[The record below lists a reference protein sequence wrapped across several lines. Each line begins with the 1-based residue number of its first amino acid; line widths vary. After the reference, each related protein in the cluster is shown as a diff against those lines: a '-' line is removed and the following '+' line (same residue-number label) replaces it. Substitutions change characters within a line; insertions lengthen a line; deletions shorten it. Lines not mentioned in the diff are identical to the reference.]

1 MNGKRAFDLLN
12 RIGFERVS
20 ATSEELKCANI
31 LKAEIESVNGMA
43 ELEEFEVDAYN
54 IKAAKF
60 EVLEPEYK
68 EYFVTGYGGSGST
81 PEEGLEAEFYYVT
94 SDSIV
99 DIENAKGKIC
109 LVNPGSIRQY
119 KKFIA
124 AGAVGFITFNG
135 DLKDSK
141 EDSDIAYP
149 ELRRQYRTNGIIPG
163 VNMLVQDAEELVLS
177 EPTKVRLTLVQED
190 YTKMSHNVVS
200 EIKGTDKP
208 EEIITL
214 TAHYDS
220 VKYSTGVYDNGAG
233 SVINMEAYR
242 YFMENKP
249 KRTLKFIWCGS
260 EERGLLG
267 SKAWVL
273 KHEEELKNIKLS
285 INCDVAGPVL
295 GTDRVIVTGND
306 EIVAYCKSL
315 GNEIGFPAEYKRDIY
330 SSDNMPFADKN
341 IPAISITRFGT
352 YGTAYI
358 HNRHDV
364 IKYLDYKN
372 LEKTGDYLI
381 KLVEKIDKS
390 NYVPFDLSIPADI
403 KDKVDKYL
411 FKKE

>member
-1 MNGKRAFDLLN
+1 MNGKRAFELLN
-12 RIGFERVS
+12 KIGFERVS
-20 ATSEELKCANI
+20 ASDEELKCANI
-31 LKAEIESVNGMA
+31 LKEEIENVGGNA
-43 ELEEFEVDAYN
+43 VIEEFDVDAYN
-54 IKAAKF
+54 IKCVKF

-68 EYFVTGYGGSGST
+68 EYFVTAYGGSGST
-81 PEEGLEAEFYYVT
+81 PEEGLEAEFYYVS
-94 SDSIV
+94 SDSEV
-99 DIENAKGKIC
+99 DIKNAKGKIC
-109 LVNPGSIRQY
+109 LVNPGAIRQY

-124 AGAVGFITFNG
+124 AGAVGFINFNG
-135 DLKDSK
+135 DLKESK

-163 VNMLVQDAEELVLS
+163 VNMLVHDAVDLVLS
-177 EPTKVRLTLVQED
+177 EPKKVRLTLVQED
-190 YTKMSHNVVS
+190 YLKKSHNVIS
-200 EIKGTDKP
+200 EIKGLTNPD
-208 EEIITL
+208 EIITL

-233 SVINMEAYR
+233 TVINMEAYK
-242 YFMENKP
+242 YFIENKP
-249 KRTLKFIWCGS
+249 NYTLKFIWCGS

-267 SKAWVL
+267 SKAWVAG
-273 KHEEELKNIKLS
+273 HEEELKKVKLS

-306 EIVAYCKSL
+306 EIVAYCKAL
-315 GNEIGFPAEYKRDIY
+315 GNEIGFPAEYKKDIY

-352 YGTAYI
+352 MGTAYI
-358 HNRHDV
+358 HNRHDI

-372 LEKTGDYLI
+372 LEKTGNYLI
-381 KLVEKIDKS
+381 NLVEKIDKS
-390 NYVPFDLSIPADI
+390 KYMPFELSVTPDI